1 MQGDGTQTSGP
12 RSGSHAEWFDRV
24 RKIGER
30 AGFFK
35 RLGAVHAALFHDD
48 GPTLLVTFETVAEIR
63 NQQADELPLGYHVAR
78 DRGWS
83 HLCVIAAEDTWYRD
97 ASVYGLFD
105 RLDDGDFF
113 DQFDQ
118 VVFYGAG
125 MAGYAAAAYSVT
137 APGATVVAAQPQ
149 ATLDPRRAGWD
160 PRFTHMRRTSFTDRY
175 GFAPDMIEG
184 ARAVYILFDPEQNL
198 DSMHA
203 ALFARPHVT
212 LLPCRNLGR
221 HIGTALM
228 EMRIL
233 PSVLSAACTNTF
245 DERLFRIFYRARR
258 NYRPYLENLL
268 ARLISDGRPYLA
280 ALLSRNVATR
290 LNAADFRK
298 RSSQLEQDLA
308 VMGKRLPPAHHK

>member
-1 MQGDGTQTSGP
+1 MQGDGTHTSGP

-24 RKIGER
+24 RQIGESG
-30 AGFFK
+30 GFFK
-35 RLGAVHAALFHDD
+35 RLGAAHAALFHDD
-48 GPTLLVTFETVAEIR
+48 GPTLLVTFETVTDIR
-63 NQQADELPLGYHVAR
+63 TQQADELPLGYHVAR

-97 ASVYGLFD
+97 PAVYRLFD

-125 MAGYAAAAYSVT
+125 MAGYAAAAFSVT
-137 APGATVVAAQPQ
+137 APGATVVVAQPQ

-160 PRFTHMRRTSFTDRY
+160 PRFTDMRRTSFTDRY
-175 GFAPDMIEG
+175 GFAPDMVEG
-184 ARAVYILFDPEQNL
+184 ARSVYVLYDPEQNL

-203 ALFARPHVT
+203 SLFARPHVT

-221 HIGTALM
+221 DIGTALM

-233 PSVLSAACTNTF
+233 PSVLSAACTSTF

-258 NYRPYLENLL
+258 NYRPYLENLA
-268 ARLISDGRPYLA
+268 ARLISDGRLYLA
-280 ALLSRNVATR
+280 ALLSRNVANR

-298 RSSQLEQDLA
+298 RTSQLEQDLA
-308 VMGKRLPPAHHK
+308 VMGKRLPPVPHK

>member
-1 MQGDGTQTSGP
+1 MQGDGTHTGGP
-12 RSGSHAEWFDRV
+12 RSGSHTEWFDRI
-24 RKIGER
+24 RQIGEGG
-30 AGFFK
+30 GFFK
-35 RLGAVHAALFHDD
+35 RLGASHAALFHDA
-48 GPTLLVTFETVAEIR
+48 GPTLLVTFETVADIR
-63 NQQADELPLGYHVAR
+63 NKQTDELPLGYHVAR

-83 HLCVIAAEDTWYRD
+83 HLCVMAADDTWYRD
-97 ASVYGLFD
+97 PTVYRLFD

-113 DQFDQ
+113 GQFDH

-125 MAGYAAAAYSVT
+125 MAGYAAAAFSVT
-137 APGATVVAAQPQ
+137 APGATVVAVQPQ
-149 ATLDPRRAGWD
+149 ATLDPRIAGWD
-160 PRFTHMRRTSFTDRY
+160 PRFTDMRRISFTDRY

-184 ARAVYILFDPEQNL
+184 AQAVYVLFDPEQNL

-212 LLPCRNLGR
+212 LLQCRNLGR
-221 HIGTALM
+221 DIAGALM

-268 ARLISDGRPYLA
+268 ARLTADGRPYLA
-280 ALLSRNVATR
+280 ALLSRNVANR

-298 RSSQLEQDLA
+298 RASQLEQDLA
-308 VMGKRLPPAHHK
+308 VMGIRLPPTPSR